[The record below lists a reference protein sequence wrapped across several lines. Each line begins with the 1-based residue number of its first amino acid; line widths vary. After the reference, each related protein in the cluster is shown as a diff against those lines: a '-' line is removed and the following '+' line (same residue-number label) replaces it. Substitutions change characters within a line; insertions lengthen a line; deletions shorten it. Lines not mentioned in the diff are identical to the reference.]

1 MTLHTKIANGWEY
14 LEGPFIATNS
24 DKNILKSLNFK
35 KSFDVYKEIVEK
47 DSGMI
52 FDDDNFFD
60 IVKSYPLGIVKF
72 DNQIIVRDPLY
83 IYENENMFLGG
94 NIPQNSIINILKG
107 EVNSLIKSSGIAVKE
122 LVEKL
127 NPEENQDVILFNCIT
142 RSVFLKDD
150 FVKELDEIKSHMKSN
165 STLFGAL
172 TLGEITNDTNEYIS
186 FHNKSCIV
194 GVFC

>member
-1 MTLHTKIANGWEY
+1 
-14 LEGPFIATNS
+14 
-24 DKNILKSLNFK
+24 
-35 KSFDVYKEIVEK
+35 
-47 DSGMI
+47 
-52 FDDDNFFD
+52 
-60 IVKSYPLGIVKF
+60 
-72 DNQIIVRDPLY
+72 
-83 IYENENMFLGG
+83 MFLGG